1 MNLLSWD
8 FRKAIYILAAITLA
22 TGVVTAQSSL
32 QASVLS
38 LLCGIVGFV
47 RAIVGVLAV
56 VLFILGGVLYAVGH
70 FLPASGNLRQNIQGW
85 AMGMLFAGVVAVIIF
100 IIAEPLVSMLTGLG
114 AAAGTSGISIPSCNP

>member
-1 MNLLSWD
+1 MNLLAWD

-22 TGVVTAQSSL
+22 TGVVTAAQSSSL

-70 FLPASGNLRQNIQGW
+70 FLPSTGNLRSSIQGW

-100 IIAEPLVSMLTGLG
+100 IIAQPLVSMITGLG
-114 AAAGTSGISIPSCNP
+114 VAAGSAGVKVSCP

>member
-22 TGVVTAQSSL
+22 TGVVTAQNVTAQSPL
-32 QASVLS
+32 RASVLS

-100 IIAEPLVSMLTGLG
+100 IIAEPLVSMITGLG
-114 AAAGTSGISIPSCNP
+114 AAAY